1 MMGRRSVGKYH
12 CLELND
18 IQRGSHGKLDKRM
31 KGRDWNIKMANGP
44 GTERMGQKLKNG
56 IGT

>member
-1 MMGRRSVGKYH
+1 MNMMGRRSVGKYH

-31 KGRDWNIKMANGP
+31 KGREHKNGKWAGNRED
-44 GTERMGQKLKNG
+44 GTE
-56 IGT
+56 T